1 MARTLRRLAVLALA
15 AALAALLVAGCG
27 GGDSGGGGADQ
38 TEGLSAQELLD
49 RSAAEFAKLDTFRIV
64 LDGNGRVALAPGSS
78 VPGASLL
85 NGPVAFSGEGPVD
98 PPDKASID
106 AKLELAALS
115 PQVNITRVGDGVYVG
130 ILGQDFKLALPAST
144 VALLD
149 FGRLYPTLTGW
160 ISDPQRSAGEDID
173 GAPTVKVTG
182 ALDAQKALADL
193 GPLLTGG
200 GGVPAADTAQLRK
213 ALKEGTVEAWI
224 GTEDLRPRRV
234 HLVLKASGLTGLPVR
249 SIDVDLTT
257 TFSAF
262 DEPADIS
269 APANARPLDLN
280 SLGSLTGP

>member
-1 MARTLRRLAVLALA
+1 MTRSLRRIALLALS
-15 AALAALLVAGCG
+15 AALAALLLAGCG
-27 GGDSGGGGADQ
+27 GGDSGGGGQDQ
-38 TEGLSAQELLD
+38 TADLSAAQVLE
-49 RSAAEFAKLDTFRIV
+49 RSAAEFAKLDTFRIA
-64 LDGNGRVALAPGSS
+64 LDGQGRVDLAPGAS

-85 NGPVAFSGEGPVD
+85 NGPIAFSGEGPVD

-106 AKLELAALS
+106 AKLELAAFS

-130 ILGQDFKLALPAST
+130 ILGQDFKVALPAST

-160 ISDPQRSAGEDID
+160 IADPQKSAGEDID

-182 ALDAQKALADL
+182 ALDPQKALADL
-193 GPLLTGG
+193 APLVTGG
-200 GGVPAADTAQLRK
+200 NGSPVINTAELTK

-249 SIDVDLTT
+249 ALDLDLTAA
-257 TFSAF
+257 FSAF